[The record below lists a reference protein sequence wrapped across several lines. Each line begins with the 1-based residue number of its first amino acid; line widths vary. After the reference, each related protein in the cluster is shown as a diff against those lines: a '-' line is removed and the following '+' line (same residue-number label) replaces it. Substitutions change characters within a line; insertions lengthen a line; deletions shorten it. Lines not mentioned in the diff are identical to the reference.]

1 MVQQLKKLLVAILAA
16 GLYLACMGPRAQEGG
31 HTLPPF
37 ELNLLDGGTFSSA
50 EATGRVTVLNFFATW
65 CGPCKAEMPD
75 LIRFYTHQDPAR
87 VRLVAIAAGD
97 EHRLEIKGF
106 VKQNNLPFPVALEG
120 EMLLNQLGSSG
131 LPTTVIVGPDGHIR
145 KQIQGAITEEAL
157 TRLVAQALEVSAHP
171 PSAGP
176 AAPSSH

>member
-1 MVQQLKKLLVAILAA
+1 MVLHLKKLLVAVLAA
-16 GLYLACMGPRAQEGG
+16 CLYLACMGPRAQEAG
-31 HTLPPF
+31 HALPQF

-50 EATGRVTVLNFFATW
+50 EASGRVTVLNFFATW

-75 LIRFYTHQDPAR
+75 LISFYSHQDPAR

-120 EMLLNQLGSSG
+120 EMLLNQLGSNG

-157 TRLVAQALEVSAHP
+157 TRLVAQALEASP
-171 PSAGP
+171 PPHSDASSG
-176 AAPSSH
+176 PSSQ